1 MSRRSILSAEEIWI
15 CGEIDLRLFRLTSRK
30 KGVFIGI
37 RRNAHEYAH
46 LRRSI
51 CIFILEID
59 HWLIDQSQNSF
70 RKSNSGIKEHSNEIV
85 QVYIEK
91 FFPGIRRDR
100 LFYFFGELLRYPLI
114 HI

>member
-85 QVYIEK
+85 QVYIEI
-91 FFPGIRRDR
+91 FPGYQKRSSI
-100 LFYFFGELLRYPLI
+100 LFFW
-114 HI
+114 